1 MQNHMKEGK
10 KLDSFFFFFYL
21 GITEAIYIIK
31 NWKLGNYGSDFFFF
45 LNNGKWPQEEIKAKK
60 SKQRQWHILCVH
72 QKHPDL
78 LLRKG
83 IWNVMPHGLSLP
95 PAGTRMGTDH
105 LPIKKFY
112 AVRNKCLT
120 GHSQMLIRVGT
131 GPACQWSGTML

>member
-10 KLDSFFFFFYL
+10 KLDSFFCSL

-60 SKQRQWHILCVH
+60 VNKDSDCIFYVYIKNIQTYCWGKESEMSCL
-72 QKHPDL
+72 
-78 LLRKG
+78 
-83 IWNVMPHGLSLP
+83 
-95 PAGTRMGTDH
+95 MGWACH
-105 LPIKKFY
+105 WQGQGWVQIICPSRSSY

-120 GHSQMLIRVGT
+120 GHSQMLIIVET
-131 GPACQWSGTML
+131 GPACQWSDTML